1 MKITIDYPG
10 MRRVSSK
17 TWLIMKMTAFL
28 LTIALVQV
36 SAKSISQ
43 KITYSGKNV
52 SMEKIFNSIRQQTS
66 YAFFYNYRLLEATK
80 PVSLDV
86 KNASLEEVLNLC
98 FKDQPVTYSIEDKT
112 IVVTTAPVL
121 PVLPVTN
128 DIPPPPPLIDVK
140 GKVIDEQGQPVAFAS
155 VITKK
160 ERTGGAAD
168 ADGNFTVKA
177 DPGEILIVSSVGFEP
192 KEVTAATGT
201 LSVVLKRSTSQTEI
215 VVTAL
220 GISKSKKSL
229 GYAVQTV
236 TAEEVNKLRG
246 SDITS
251 ALAGKVAGA
260 QILGTPG
267 GNFGEGQLR
276 IRGASSIG
284 GTDPIFV
291 VDGTVVNLSAVNM
304 DDIEVLSV
312 LKGPSAT
319 ALYGFR
325 GAGGVVMITTK
336 KGKKKASSV
345 TINSLTEIGNVYLIP
360 PAQNEYGVGTS
371 GSLAFPV
378 FMYNA
383 AIHPAS
389 WASFNGQKI
398 IEYAADENWGPKL
411 DGTLYR
417 DAYSWYP
424 GDDFGKLTAFS
435 PNADGLRNFYQSTLR
450 TNNNVVFEGGGTNS
464 TYRISYNNRV
474 TTLPTP
480 NSKKTEHIITMKGTL
495 DVSPKLAVSTNI
507 NFLSYYQ
514 LGERTEGYNGQN
526 VSRNFNQFWQR
537 QLRFEQLKEYI
548 NPTGGFKTYN
558 ITSPT
563 NLKPFNKESP
573 YFLLEQNFQKAWQN
587 RIYGDVGLSYKI
599 FGDLK
604 LTGTAR
610 VNVVNSSSDA
620 RLGSFSQLQV
630 DSYSISNGQSGEFNA
645 EMLAEYKHVFGD
657 FSVEQY
663 VGGNF
668 RNDFARSNSS
678 GTVGGLSVPG
688 LYSVTASKDRPTVSN
703 SWREY
708 QINSLYA
715 RGSVGYKN
723 YLFLDYSLR
732 NDWSSSL
739 PVDKNSYL
747 YPSVSM
753 SFVFTD
759 LIKSSRFKNLL
770 NFGKLRAAYGRVG
783 ADLGAY
789 VLNQT
794 YGLGSPYG
802 TNPTMSVPTTVYD
815 PLIKPSLSREYEF
828 GTELQFLKNRFSMD
842 ITVYRKDGVDQ
853 IIPLQTDP
861 TSGSSTV
868 YLNAGLIRSEGW
880 ELVLAGQP
888 VKTRDFSWNVQLNV
902 ARNVSKVINLDTA
915 KNLRNYNLG
924 TATGG
929 PSVNSRVGEQFATFV
944 GQVTRRDAKT
954 GLPVINSAGTIQF
967 DRDIVM
973 GTALPDYTG
982 GLVTSFTYKDLTLSG
997 TFSFQSGGQYFSS
1010 TRKYS
1015 IGSGTSLATV
1025 GLNDK
1030 GVSVREPVSA
1040 GGGVRV
1046 DGVLN
1051 GTPTTMYVEAR
1062 NYFKNVPD
1070 LHDMLMVSASYLKMA
1085 EVRISYNLPVTKWTK
1100 FIKNASAS
1108 LFVRNPWLITASAK
1122 EWGFD
1127 PSEIENG
1134 DGYYEGGQIPNIRSV
1149 GVNLS
1154 IRF

>member
-1 MKITIDYPG
+1 
-10 MRRVSSK
+10 V
-17 TWLIMKMTAFL
+17 
-28 LTIALVQV
+28 
-36 SAKSISQ
+36 
-43 KITYSGKNV
+43 
-52 SMEKIFNSIRQQTS
+52 
-66 YAFFYNYRLLEATK
+66 
-80 PVSLDV
+80 
-86 KNASLEEVLNLC
+86 
-98 FKDQPVTYSIEDKT
+98 
-112 IVVTTAPVL
+112 
-121 PVLPVTN
+121 
-128 DIPPPPPLIDVK
+128 IDVK
-140 GKVIDEQGQPVAFAS
+140 GKVRDEEGQPVAHAS
-155 VITKK
+155 VVTKIGG
-160 ERTGGAAD
+160 TGGSAD
-168 ADGNFTVKA
+168 EEGNFSIKA
-177 DPGEILIVSSVGFEP
+177 EPGEILIISSVGYES
-192 KEVTAATGT
+192 KEVVAGNSM
-201 LSVVLKRSTSQTEI
+201 LSVVLKRNTTQTEI

-236 TAEEVNKLRG
+236 SAEEVNKLRG
-246 SDITS
+246 NDITS

-276 IRGASSIG
+276 IRGASSVG

-304 DDIEVLSV
+304 DDVETLSV

-336 KGKKKASSV
+336 KGKKRASTV
-345 TINSLTEIGNVYLIP
+345 TVNSLTEIGKVYLIP

-371 GSLAFPV
+371 GSLNFPV
-378 FMYNA
+378 FTYNA
-383 AIHPAS
+383 AVHPAA
-389 WASFNGQKI
+389 WAAFNGQKI
-398 IEYAADENWGPKL
+398 IEYAADENWGPRL

-424 GDDFGKLTAFS
+424 GNDFGKLSRFD
-435 PNADGLRNFYQSTLR
+435 PNPDGLRNFYQSTLR

-464 TYRISYNNRV
+464 TYRVSYNNRI

-480 NSKKTEHIITMKGTL
+480 NSKKTEHILTMKGSL
-495 DVSPKLAVSTNI
+495 DINPKLTVSTNI

-537 QLRFEQLKEYI
+537 QLRFEQLKDYV
-548 NPTGGFKTYN
+548 NPLGGFRTYN

-587 RIYGDVGLSYKI
+587 RVYGDATISYKI
-599 FGDLK
+599 LNDIK
-604 LTGTAR
+604 VSGTAR

-630 DSYSISNGQSGEFNA
+630 DGYSVSNGQSGEFNA
-645 EMLAEYKHVFGD
+645 ELLAEYKHVFGN

-663 VGGNF
+663 VGGNL
-668 RNDFARSNSS
+668 RSDFARSNSS

-688 LYSVTASKDRPTVSN
+688 LYSVTASKDRPTVGN
-703 SWREY
+703 TWRDY

-723 YLFLDYSLR
+723 YLFLDYSVR

-739 PVDKNSYL
+739 PANNNSYL
-747 YPSVSM
+747 YPSLSM

-759 LIKSSRFKNLL
+759 LVKNSGLRNIL

-794 YGLGSPYG
+794 YGLGTPYG
-802 TNPTMSVPTTVYD
+802 SNPTMSVPTTVYD
-815 PLIKPSLSREYEF
+815 PSIKPSLSREYEF
-828 GTELQFLKNRFSMD
+828 GAELQFFKNRFNVDM
-842 ITVYRKDGVDQ
+842 TVYRKDGVDQ

-880 ELVLAGQP
+880 EMVLAGTP
-888 VKTRDFSWNVQLNV
+888 VKTSDFSWNLQFNV
-902 ARNVSKVINLDTA
+902 AKNVSKVINLDTA
-915 KNLRNYNLG
+915 KNLRNYNTG

-929 PSVNSRVGEQFATFV
+929 PSVNSRVGEPFATFV

-954 GLPVINSAGTIQF
+954 GLPVINAAGTIQF
-967 DRDIVM
+967 DRDVVM
-973 GTALPDYTG
+973 GSALPDYTG
-982 GLVTSFTYKDLTLSG
+982 GMVTSFTYKELTLNG
-997 TFSFQSGGQYFSS
+997 TFSFQSGGKYFSS

-1015 IGSGTSLATV
+1015 IGSGTSAATV

-1030 GVSVREPVSA
+1030 GISVREPVAA

-1046 DGVLN
+1046 DGALN
-1051 GTPTTMYVEAR
+1051 GTPTTIYVEAR

-1070 LHDMLMVSASYLKMA
+1070 LHDMLMVSASYIKLA
-1085 EVRISYNLPVTKWTK
+1085 EVRLSYNLPVAKWTK
-1100 FIKNASAS
+1100 LVKNASVS
-1108 LFVRNPWLITASAK
+1108 LFVRNPWLIYAPAK

-1134 DGYYEGGQIPNIRSV
+1134 DGYYEGGQIPNIRSA
-1149 GVNLS
+1149 GLNLS

>member
-1 MKITIDYPG
+1 MIDCPG
-10 MRRVSSK
+10 IGRVSSK
-17 TWLIMKMTAFL
+17 TWLIMKITALL
-28 LTIALVQV
+28 LTLALVQV
-36 SAKSISQ
+36 SANGISQ
-43 KITYSGKNV
+43 KVTYSGKNV
-52 SMEKIFNSIRQQTS
+52 SLEKVFTTIRQQTG
-66 YAFFYNYRLLEATK
+66 YAFFYNYRLLEGTK
-80 PVSLDV
+80 PVNIDV
-86 KNASLEEVLNLC
+86 KNASLENVLVIC
-98 FKDQPVTYSIEDKT
+98 FKDQPITYSIEDKT
-112 IVVTTAPVL
+112 IVITPALVPTPV
-121 PVLPVTN
+121 PV
-128 DIPPPPPLIDVK
+128 ISEAPPPEPPVIDVK
-140 GKVIDEQGQPVAFAS
+140 GKVVDDLGQPVSYAS
-155 VITKK
+155 IVTKK
-160 ERTGGAAD
+160 GGTGGSAD
-168 ADGNFTVKA
+168 VDGNFSIKA
-177 DPGEILIVSSVGFEP
+177 DPGETLIVSAVGYDT
-192 KEVTAATGT
+192 KEITAGNGT
-201 LSVVLKRSTSQTEI
+201 LSVILKRIASQSEI

-229 GYAVQTV
+229 GYTVQTV
-236 TAEEVNKLRG
+236 TGEEINKLRG
-246 SDITS
+246 NDITT

-260 QILGTPG
+260 QVLGTPG

-276 IRGASSIG
+276 IRGASSVG
-284 GTDPIFV
+284 GTDPIYV

-304 DDIEVLSV
+304 DDVETLSV

-336 KGKKKASSV
+336 KGKKKTSAITV
-345 TINSLTEIGNVYLIP
+345 NSLTEIGNVYLLP
-360 PAQNEYGVGTS
+360 PSQNEYGVGTS
-371 GSLAFPV
+371 GSLNFPV
-378 FMYNA
+378 FTYNA
-383 AIHPAS
+383 AVHPAS
-389 WASFNGQKI
+389 WAAFNGQKI

-435 PNADGLRNFYQSTLR
+435 ANPDGLRNFYQSTLR
-450 TNNNVVFEGGGTNS
+450 TNNNIVFEGGGTNS

-480 NSKKTEHIITMKGTL
+480 NSKKTEHILSMKGSL
-495 DVSPKLAVSTNI
+495 DIGPKLSVSTNI

-537 QLRFEQLKEYI
+537 QLRFEQLKDYM
-548 NPTGGFKTYN
+548 NPAGGFKTYN

-587 RIYGDVGLSYKI
+587 RVYGDVGISYKI
-599 FGDLK
+599 VKDIK
-604 LTGTAR
+604 LSGTAR

-630 DSYSISNGQSGEFNA
+630 DSYSVSNGQSGEFNA
-645 EMLAEYKHVFGD
+645 ELLAEYKHVFGD
-657 FSVEQY
+657 FTVEQY
-663 VGGNF
+663 VGSNF

-723 YLFLDYSLR
+723 FLYLDYSVR

-739 PVDKNSYL
+739 PADKNSYL
-747 YPSVSM
+747 YPSLSM

-759 LIKSSRFKNLL
+759 LLKGSRLNNVL

-802 TNPTMSVPTTVYD
+802 SNPTMSVPTTVYD
-815 PLIKPSLSREYEF
+815 PTIKPSLSREYEF
-828 GTELQFLKNRFSMD
+828 GTELQFFKNRLNID
-842 ITVYRKDGVDQ
+842 VTVYRKDGVDQ

-880 ELVLAGQP
+880 EMILGGTP
-888 VKTRDFSWNVQLNV
+888 VKTRNFSWDLQFNF

-915 KNLRNYNLG
+915 KNLRNYNIG

-929 PSVNSRVGEQFATFV
+929 PSVNSRVGEPFATFV
-944 GQVTRRDAKT
+944 GQVTRRDAKN
-954 GLPVINSAGTIQF
+954 GLPVINAAGTIQF
-967 DRDIVM
+967 DRDVVM
-973 GTALPDYTG
+973 GGALPDYTG
-982 GLVTSFTYKDLTLSG
+982 GMVTSFTYKDFSLSG

-1015 IGSGTSLATV
+1015 IGSGTSAATI

-1030 GVSVREPVSA
+1030 GISIREPVSA

-1046 DGVLN
+1046 DGSLN
-1051 GTPTTMYVEAR
+1051 GSPTTIYVEAR

-1070 LHDMLMVSASYLKMA
+1070 LHDMLMVSASYLKLA
-1085 EVRISYNLPVTKWTK
+1085 EVRLSYNIPVTKWTK
-1100 FIKNASAS
+1100 LIKSASAS
-1108 LFVRNPWLITASAK
+1108 LLVRNPWLISAPAK
-1122 EWGFD
+1122 DWGFD

-1134 DGYYEGGQIPNIRSV
+1134 DGYYEGGQIPNIRSI
-1149 GVNLS
+1149 GINLS